1 VLIVQDVSEPGG
13 RAVKTAT
20 IREFRSNIAELIAG
34 DESVLV
40 TKHGKPAA
48 VVYPLGDPQKV
59 PIEVRRKLYLAMSG
73 EIAEQ
78 LDARGVSDEQIER
91 EFNEHKKRRRR

>member
-1 VLIVQDVSEPGG
+1 M
-13 RAVKTAT
+13 KKAT
-20 IREFRSNIAELIAG
+20 IREFRSNIAELISG

-48 VVYPLGDPQKV
+48 VLYPLGDPAEI
-59 PIEVRRKLYLAMSG
+59 PLEVKRKLYLAMSG

-91 EFNEHKKRRRR
+91 EYSEHKKRRRG

>member
-1 VLIVQDVSEPGG
+1 MH
-13 RAVKTAT
+13 AMKTAT
-20 IREFRSNIAELIAG
+20 IREFRSNIAELISG

-48 VVYPLGDPQKV
+48 VLFPLNDPSKI

-73 EIAEQ
+73 EIAKQ
-78 LDARGVSDEQIER
+78 LDTKGAGDEQIER
-91 EFNEHKKRRRR
+91 EFTESKKRRRR